1 MEAKYPNG
9 GKTEARSP
17 NGGYNV
23 VTKWSLWRVT
33 QIESQDGFDKLKLDH
48 KVEKDAT
55 RTG

>member
-1 MEAKYPNG
+1 ME
-9 GKTEARSP
+9 TEARSP

-23 VTKWSLWRVT
+23 VTKWSLRRGT
-33 QIESQDGFDKLKLDH
+33 QMESEDGFDKLKLDH